1 MKIKQYSLKILYTW
15 KAPGDASRIYT
26 KASCMIVLVVAL
38 LQEIVIL
45 LVVEAINEDEYNVS
59 LYIVEVQKINA
70 HSLIL

>member
-1 MKIKQYSLKILYTW
+1 
-15 KAPGDASRIYT
+15 
-26 KASCMIVLVVAL
+26 MIVLVVAL

-59 LYIVEVQKINA
+59 LHIVEVQKINA

>member
-1 MKIKQYSLKILYTW
+1 
-15 KAPGDASRIYT
+15 
-26 KASCMIVLVVAL
+26 MIVLVVAL